1 MPYDNKREDVNYHDY
16 IDVMDE
22 IEQMV
27 HTMNPTYV
35 SGGGDFNTDI
45 MRNAPHS
52 LKLLSFL
59 GDFNMSLAI

>member
-1 MPYDNKREDVNYHDY
+1 
-16 IDVMDE
+16 MDE

-27 HTMNPTYV
+27 HTINPTYV